1 MANKRGKSRRV
12 TDFLFLGSK
21 TVWIA
26 AMKLKAT
33 CSFKG
38 NSWQNIDSILKKETS
53 LCRQRSIW
61 SKSWFFPSS
70 HVQMWELDYELNW
83 ALHNWCF
90 WTVVLEKTLK
100 SPSDCK
106 EIQPVHPKGNQ
117 TWIFIGRTDAE
128 AEGSILCHLMW
139 RTDSLEKTLTLR
151 KIEGGRRR
159 GRQRMRWL
167 DGITDSTDMSLS
179 KFQELVM
186 DREAWCAAVP
196 GIAKSQTKLSEWTE
210 LNPHDYFKEENAQDD
225 VLKLLKLIKP
235 PRKCLIW
242 SFNQSH

>member
-21 TVWIA
+21 TVSIA

-53 LCRQRSIW
+53 LCRQRSKW

-90 WTVVLEKTLK
+90 WTVVLEKTLE
-100 SPSDCK
+100 SPLDCK
-106 EIQPVHPKGNQ
+106 VKPVNPEGNQ
-117 TWIFIGRTDAE
+117 SWMFTGRTDAE
-128 AEGSILCHLMW
+128 APILW
-139 RTDSLEKTLTLR
+139 PPD
-151 KIEGGRRR
+151 
-159 GRQRMRWL
+159 
-167 DGITDSTDMSLS
+167 
-179 KFQELVM
+179 
-186 DREAWCAAVP
+186 
-196 GIAKSQTKLSEWTE
+196 AKSW
-210 LNPHDYFKEENAQDD
+210 
-225 VLKLLKLIKP
+225 LIGKDP
-235 PRKCLIW
+235 DADKDWRMK
-242 SFNQSH
+242 